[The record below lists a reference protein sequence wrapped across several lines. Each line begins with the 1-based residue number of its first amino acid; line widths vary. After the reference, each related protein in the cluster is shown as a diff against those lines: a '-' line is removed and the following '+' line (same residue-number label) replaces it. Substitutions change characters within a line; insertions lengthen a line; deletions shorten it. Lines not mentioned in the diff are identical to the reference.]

1 MRPEKTDQE
10 TDEVSTDST
19 SNETPPPEEPS
30 GEDTAATV
38 TPAAEKTSQ
47 PQETTPQAPAREVA
61 PPPPARAQGRRARMA
76 LVLVVALAALL
87 SYGGYWFGWLRGTIT
102 TDDAYV
108 DARIVS
114 ASSRLPGRVAEVPV
128 SAGDT
133 VTKGQVLVRLGQGQ
147 MGIRREQTRADV
159 AKKLARVE
167 ELRNGTRPEEIEVAR
182 AETRRRAVELE
193 RRNDQLLRMEGLA
206 PVQPLSVR
214 ELEQLRAEVE
224 LARVD
229 LEVARRKLDLMLA
242 GSRPEAISQAEADLA
257 FARALLADVEA
268 DLADLTIRSPVDGVV
283 ARRVVDPGEFVEGGQ
298 GLMQIVETGRTWVV
312 ANLEEGDIQ
321 EIRPGQRVEVEV
333 DAYAGLTAR
342 GKVKSVY
349 SATLSRFS
357 LLSTTSTSGSFI
369 KVTQRVPVRVEWDQ
383 SDLPPMYPGLNVFV
397 RIYVSD

>member
-19 SNETPPPEEPS
+19 SNQTPPSEQPS
-30 GEDTAATV
+30 GEDTAAAV
-38 TPAAEKTSQ
+38 TPAAEKASQ
-47 PQETTPQAPAREVA
+47 SQETPAREVA
-61 PPPPARAQGRRARMA
+61 PPPPARVQGRRARMA
-76 LVLVVALAALL
+76 LVLAVALAALL
-87 SYGGYWFGWLRGTIT
+87 GYGAYWFVWLRGTVN

-128 SAGDT
+128 SEGDT
-133 VTKGQVLVRLGQGQ
+133 VTKGQVLVRLSLGQ
-147 MGIRREQTRADV
+147 MRIRRDQTRAEV
-159 AKKLARVE
+159 ARTLARAE

-182 AETRRRAVELE
+182 AETRRRQVELE
-193 RRNDQLLRMEGLA
+193 RSNDQLVRMEGLA
-206 PVQPLSVR
+206 PVQALSVR

-242 GSRPEAISQAEADLA
+242 GSRPEAISQAEAELA
-257 FARALLADVEA
+257 FARAQLADVEA

-298 GLMQIVETGRTWVV
+298 GLMQIVETGHTWVV
-312 ANLEEGDIQ
+312 ANLEEGDIE
-321 EIRPGQRVEVEV
+321 EIRPGQRVDVEV

-369 KVTQRVPVRVEWDQ
+369 KVTQRVPVRIEWDQ
-383 SDLPPMYPGLNVFV
+383 SNLPPMYPGLNVIV
-397 RIYVSD
+397 RIHVSD